1 MKSSTKTG
9 YSFGFASG
17 IITPLGLMV
26 GLYSGTHSELAVIG
40 GILTIA
46 VADSL
51 SDALGI
57 HFSKES
63 EKKTSHKQVWEATFA
78 TFFSKM
84 FFALAFLIPLLFF
97 NLKTAVI
104 VSVIWGFVILSIL
117 CLNIARLRKEKPFIF
132 LIQHLLIAV
141 IVVVSTYFLGKG
153 INMVFG

>member
-1 MKSSTKTG
+1 MKSSLKTG
-9 YSFGFASG
+9 YNFGFASG

-26 GLYSGTHSELAVIG
+26 GLFSGTNSQLAVIG

-63 EKKTSHKQVWEATFA
+63 EKRNSEKQVWEATFS

-84 FFALAFLIPLLFF
+84 FFALTFLIPLLFF
-97 NLKTAVI
+97 SLKTAVI
-104 VSVIWGFVILSIL
+104 ISVIWGMIILTLL
-117 CLNIARLRKEKPFIF
+117 CVNIAKARKEKPFKF
-132 LIQHLLIAV
+132 VIQHLIIAV
-141 IVVVSTYFLGKG
+141 IVVVATYFLGRL
-153 INMVFG
+153 INIVFR

>member
-40 GILTIA
+40 GIITIA

-57 HFSKES
+57 HFSRES
-63 EKKTSHKQVWEATFA
+63 EKRNSEKQVWEATFA

-84 FFALAFLIPLLFF
+84 FFALTFLIPLLFF
-97 NLKTAVI
+97 SLKTAI
-104 VSVIWGFVILSIL
+104 MISVVWGFIILTIL
-117 CLNIARLRKEKPFIF
+117 CLNIARLRKEKPFSF
-132 LIQHLLIAV
+132 LIQHLSIAV
-141 IVVVSTYFLGKG
+141 IVVIVTYFLGKG
-153 INMVFG
+153 IYVVFG